1 MNYIYLAGLGI
12 LGLVVLFA
20 QIKTFEISKTL
31 KEIKEELK
39 GIREDTKKE

>member
-1 MNYIYLAGLGI
+1 MNYIYLVGMMI

-20 QIKTFEISKTL
+20 QIKTFEINKTL

-39 GIREDTKKE
+39 GIREDKRK